1 MQRHMP
7 LGYRIVNGK
16 AEIVPEAAQIV
27 MAVFRD
33 YLDGV
38 STYQI
43 AKNMTAQGVLN
54 ASHRPS
60 WNHGSVGKIL
70 ENTKYTGDD
79 FYPPLIEK
87 AEFERVQRRR
97 QEKAENLGRTAQ
109 LNSFANAALWSGRL
123 FCGSC
128 GEPYRRYVEHSGQ
141 TGETVKW
148 KCKHYIWKNRVC
160 CRNIFLTDEQIENA
174 FICIINQ
181 VITTPTLVE
190 QRPMVKPPVFCPAS
204 ERLTRQIKQA
214 LETGEYTADE
224 IKRMVFARAAEQY
237 RVASVDDWQYQTDK
251 LKAVLRH
258 REMQTTFDE
267 ALFTATV
274 KKVVIHEDGRMQFYL
289 LNDLL
294 LETTIVENKKREA
307 HT

>member
-7 LGYRIVNGK
+7 LGYRIVDGK
-16 AEIVPEAAQIV
+16 AEIVPETAQIV
-27 MAVFRD
+27 TAVFRD

-43 AKNMTAQGVLN
+43 AKNMTTQGVLN

-79 FYPPLIEK
+79 FYPLLIEK

-97 QEKAENLGRTAQ
+97 QEKAENLGRKAQ
-109 LNSFANAALWSGRL
+109 LNSFTNAALWSGRL
-123 FCGSC
+123 FCGNC

-160 CRNIFLTDEQIENA
+160 CRNVFLTDKQIENA

-181 VITTPTLVE
+181 VITAPALID
-190 QRPMVKPPVFCPAS
+190 QHPMVKPTAFCSAS
-204 ERLTRQIKQA
+204 ERLTRQIAQA
-214 LETGEYTADE
+214 LETREYTADE

-237 RVASVDDWQYQTDK
+237 RAAAVDDWQYQTDK
-251 LKAVLRH
+251 LKAELHH
-258 REMQTTFDE
+258 RERQTTFDE

-274 KKVVIHEDGRMQFYL
+274 KKAVIHEDGRMQFYL

-294 LETTIVENKKREA
+294 LETTIVENKKKEV